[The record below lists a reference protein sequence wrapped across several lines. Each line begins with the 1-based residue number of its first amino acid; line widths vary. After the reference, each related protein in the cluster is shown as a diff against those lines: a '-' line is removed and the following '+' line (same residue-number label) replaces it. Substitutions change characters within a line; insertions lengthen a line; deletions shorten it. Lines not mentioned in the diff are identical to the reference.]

1 MTTYHCL
8 LQWYVARIYSTDRS
22 LFTPFNFRSAFYN
35 PSFSALNGTSCD
47 AIINAK
53 HSTSRLL
60 TSESCSRRPSA
71 SITDMIM
78 YCVQRR
84 LSTRQQR
91 DTMLCGSYIT
101 RHAITDVIW
110 WAVNGR
116 NRPVLLLL
124 LLLIMWC
131 SVNIKRQSLM
141 SLWLCP
147 QYTSSAKWTWTSNV
161 AYSMSDYTVSTKFHV
176 NRNKIKTP
184 YPRRLAR
191 SAFFSRTSFKQ

>member
-1 MTTYHCL
+1 MVRGSYLLYWSFAFHALQFPVRILQSFIFRTERNFVRRNNKCETLDIAFINEWKLQPPSVRVNNRHDNVLRPTTF
-8 LQWYVARIYSTDRS
+8 V
-22 LFTPFNFRSAFYN
+22 
-35 PSFSALNGTSCD
+35 
-47 AIINAK
+47 NA
-53 HSTSRLL
+53 T
-60 TSESCSRRPSA
+60 TE
-71 SITDMIM
+71 
-78 YCVQRR
+78 
-84 LSTRQQR
+84 R

-110 WAVNGR
+110 IWWAVNGR

-124 LLLIMWC
+124 LMMIMWC